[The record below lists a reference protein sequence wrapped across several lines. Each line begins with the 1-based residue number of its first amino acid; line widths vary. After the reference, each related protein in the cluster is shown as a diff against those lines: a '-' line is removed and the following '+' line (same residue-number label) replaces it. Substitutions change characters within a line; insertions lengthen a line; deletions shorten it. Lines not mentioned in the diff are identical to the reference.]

1 MNRFYT
7 RQRITIG
14 VIISFTLVSFFAW
27 YSYINM
33 NKARKETLKV
43 NSTLQ
48 SLKSLENLMDDMQDI
63 ETSSRGYLISGNKE
77 FLEPYYRALTKL
89 RTDIC
94 TSLTLTEKKF
104 SGVC

>member
-1 MNRFYT
+1 MNRIYT
-7 RQRITIG
+7 RQSITIAV
-14 VIISFTLVSFFAW
+14 VITFVLVSFFAW

-63 ETSSRGYLISGNKE
+63 ETSSRANSRPG
-77 FLEPYYRALTKL
+77 
-89 RTDIC
+89 
-94 TSLTLTEKKF
+94 
-104 SGVC
+104 